1 MIFACSEKLKRM
13 KNLNSATTKI
23 SMSKKK
29 KGMEIFFFSNNI
41 HLQQCQF
48 ITTQDKLKTLLLP
61 FRQRMLGSSQVV
73 CPIWEKT
80 SVSVQLNG
88 PKKER
93 RKKK

>member
-13 KNLNSATTKI
+13 KILNSATTKI
-23 SMSKKK
+23 SMSKI
-29 KGMEIFFFSNNI
+29 GIFFFSNKI
-41 HLQQCQF
+41 PLQQCHF
-48 ITTQDKLKTLLLP
+48 ITTQDQLKTLLLP
-61 FRQRMLGSSQVV
+61 FRRRMLGSSQAV

-93 RKKK
+93 RKKKLI

>member
-1 MIFACSEKLKRM
+1 M

-23 SMSKKK
+23 SMSKKRD
-29 KGMEIFFFSNNI
+29 GNLFFSNKI
-41 HLQQCQF
+41 HLQQCYF
-48 ITTQDKLKTLLLP
+48 ITTQDKLKTLRLP

-88 PKKER
+88 PRKER
-93 RKKK
+93 RKKN